1 MIDADASAGR
11 GAGGDSIEEVW
22 LSQGGSWLSRL
33 DTRDYPVGL
42 EQLVRLLSPGDGP
55 FFITLGDK

>member
-1 MIDADASAGR
+1 VRGR

-33 DTRDYPVGL
+33 DTRDYSVGL